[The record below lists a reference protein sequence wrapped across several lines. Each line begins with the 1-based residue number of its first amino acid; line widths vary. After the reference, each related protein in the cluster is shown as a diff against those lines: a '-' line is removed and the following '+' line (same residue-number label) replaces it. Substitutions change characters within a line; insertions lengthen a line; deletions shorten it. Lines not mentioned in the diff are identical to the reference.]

1 MGTKHGY
8 LDKDRSYKNST
19 KEVIVSY
26 IIIFSDLCNAF
37 NKLLDTIR
45 CVLIIIYLLKNSY
58 CLMC

>member
-45 CVLIIIYLLKNSY
+45 CVINYIIII
-58 CLMC
+58 